1 MTEEKTEVK
10 SETEVKSGTG
20 LPKNTAAALC
30 YLAGWVTGLA
40 FLLIEKKDEFVRFH
54 AMQSIVT
61 FGVLTVLAMVPVV
74 GWVLSPFVM
83 ILGLILWLVLIVKAY
98 QGEKFELP
106 VVGEFAKKQLSKIK

>member
-1 MTEEKTEVK
+1 MTEQK
-10 SETEVKSGTG
+10 TEVKSGTG

-30 YLAGWVTGLA
+30 YAAGWITGLV

-61 FGVLTVLAMVPVV
+61 FGALTVLAMVPVI

-83 ILGLILWLVLIVKAY
+83 ILSLILWLVLIVKAY
-98 QGEKFELP
+98 QGEKFALP
-106 VVGEFAKKQLSKIK
+106 VVGEFAKKQLGKMN